1 MQSTK
6 TKPWCS
12 RKSEWTKRVRSLNQ
26 QSKPPNKDYPWPGG
40 FPGILYHTHTHTH
53 THELIS
59 VLFKLGQKVER
70 ILPNLFYRPE
80 NKARQGNYKK
90 RKIQAYIPDKYR
102 YKNSQQDSSKP
113 NTAAI

>member
-1 MQSTK
+1 MDKKSKEFKSAIK
-6 TKPWCS
+6 TSQQRLPMTWWLPWYII
-12 RKSEWTKRVRSLNQ
+12 
-26 QSKPPNKDYPWPGG
+26 P
-40 FPGILYHTHTHTH
+40 HTH